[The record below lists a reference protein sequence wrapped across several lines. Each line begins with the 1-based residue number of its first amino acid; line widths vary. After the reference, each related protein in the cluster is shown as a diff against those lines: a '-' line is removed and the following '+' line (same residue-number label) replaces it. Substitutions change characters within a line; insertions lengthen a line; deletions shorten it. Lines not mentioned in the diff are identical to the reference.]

1 MSEEEKMI
9 ILSKLSKT
17 DIDKLTI
24 LEFLLENQNK
34 TPILRH
40 YYKIITR
47 AGIFSTILSLLLYL
61 PVLFIYPIFRWLNPL
76 GMPLN
81 ETMNGLYS
89 IIIMVVAYL
98 IVDMAFRVYFSRL
111 LSRYGKNEIIRELYD
126 VIFDDDKGVKFF
138 HYSSLRLYPKFLKL
152 EVNNLA
158 DWIIANNEMEEY

>member
-111 LSRYGKNEIIRELYD
+111 LSRYGRNEIIRELYD

-138 HYSSLRLYPKFLKL
+138 HYSSLRMYPKFLKL